1 MALHI
6 LFSST
11 HSPDSQ
17 QYFEIMTGK
26 STFFSTSGDQG
37 ARVKCCEVCEDS
49 WEQKAQFSLVYI
61 LKYLLFEIHCEM
73 QHTRLLRLLQ
83 KEFQHGIMSVQH
95 FLESALFS
103 TSRKKTTRTYLFQ
116 TANYTLFQ
124 FFSVRYSAFSVTTFS
139 STKVKIF
146 DGYHVYLPKALHNLV
161 WLLMQEI

>member
-17 QYFEIMTGK
+17 QYFEIVTGK
-26 STFFSTSGDQG
+26 STFFSASGDQG

-73 QHTRLLRLLQ
+73 QHTRLLHLLQ

-103 TSRKKTTRTYLFQ
+103 TSRKKFT
-116 TANYTLFQ
+116 NVMTLLELI
-124 FFSVRYSAFSVTTFS
+124 SSRLPTILCFS
-139 STKVKIF
+139 SSVLDIL
-146 DGYHVYLPKALHNLV
+146 HSLSLLSLPLK
-161 WLLMQEI
+161 

>member
-17 QYFEIMTGK
+17 QYFEIVTGK
-26 STFFSTSGDQG
+26 STFFSASGDQG

-103 TSRKKTTRTYLFQ
+103 TSRKKFT
-116 TANYTLFQ
+116 NVMTLLELI
-124 FFSVRYSAFSVTTFS
+124 SSRLPTILCFS
-139 STKVKIF
+139 SSVLDIL
-146 DGYHVYLPKALHNLV
+146 HSLSLLSLPLK
-161 WLLMQEI
+161 

>member
-17 QYFEIMTGK
+17 QHFEIVTGK
-26 STFFSTSGDQG
+26 STFFSASGDQG

-103 TSRKKTTRTYLFQ
+103 TSRKKFT
-116 TANYTLFQ
+116 NVMTLLELI
-124 FFSVRYSAFSVTTFS
+124 SSRLPTILCFS
-139 STKVKIF
+139 SSVLDIL
-146 DGYHVYLPKALHNLV
+146 HSLSLLSLPLK
-161 WLLMQEI
+161 

>member
-17 QYFEIMTGK
+17 QYFEIVTGK
-26 STFFSTSGDQG
+26 STFFSASGDQG

-73 QHTRLLRLLQ
+73 QHTRLLHLLQ

-103 TSRKKTTRTYLFQ
+103 TSRKKTLLELISSRLPTILC
-116 TANYTLFQ
+116 
-124 FFSVRYSAFSVTTFS
+124 FS
-139 STKVKIF
+139 SSVLDIL
-146 DGYHVYLPKALHNLV
+146 HSLSLLSLPLK
-161 WLLMQEI
+161 